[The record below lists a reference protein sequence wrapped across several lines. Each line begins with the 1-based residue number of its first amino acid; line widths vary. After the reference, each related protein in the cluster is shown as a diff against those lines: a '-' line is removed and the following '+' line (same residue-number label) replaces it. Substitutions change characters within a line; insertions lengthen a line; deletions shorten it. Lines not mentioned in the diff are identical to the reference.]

1 MSPVY
6 NNEYSASATG
16 QLPQMSKKRRLDNDE
31 YQYEHE
37 SDYESEDEC
46 GLEYEYYDARGEPIL
61 STVIRPKPFK
71 IRRVEKVESDPI
83 MTDLEFRF
91 TNLSTNETCPA
102 RFLEDP
108 NVSWDQAVSNH
119 KSWLKDKRDEKI
131 RLESERIKAAQEKKR
146 LDAIVASLPRFST
159 AMLARMAR
167 EKAVQV
173 DVKPKASGKFY
184 GGTGSSSTS
193 RTAWGHKRNGGN
205 TLKRTTTMLAAP
217 GQLSDHAV
225 KNIRDDRYRKLLV
238 NADEEAARVRS
249 SHRLARKEKE
259 NDDVEKDEGR
269 VRMKEAVERYNKER
283 VEEAVVKAAMAA
295 EAEETDAQARERER
309 MEATRILVQSKLK
322 ENQIEYVERRE
333 VESRA
338 VESKPVVVKKKPVA
352 PVTEA
357 DRIRAHLYN
366 PVVVAPRLCMSI
378 TKGYTCKFGSSCK
391 FSHVKPTKAEVVRVE
406 PQTVRTRL
414 CTSATSN
421 VKCRHGS
428 RCKFAH
434 TPDQLNHMPCRFGN
448 KCKSVRLD
456 PATSIWM
463 NVDPRI
469 VCGFA
474 HAGED
479 VDRLAL
485 CKRLGMKPGLLV
497 VKPKVEVE
505 IPVKEFVKSASSSWA
520 GRI

>member
-1 MSPVY
+1 
-6 NNEYSASATG
+6 
-16 QLPQMSKKRRLDNDE
+16 MSKKRRLDQHE
-31 YQYEHE
+31 YQHEQE
-37 SDYESEDEC
+37 SDYESDCESEDDC

-71 IRRVEKVESDPI
+71 IRRVEEARHDPI
-83 MTDLEFRF
+83 MKDLELRF

-108 NVSWDQAVSNH
+108 KVSWDQAVANH
-119 KSWLKDKRDEKI
+119 KSWLKEKRDEEI

-173 DVKPKASGKFY
+173 AVKPKASGKFY
-184 GGTGSSSTS
+184 GGTGASSTS
-193 RTAWGHKRNGGN
+193 RNAWGHKRNGGN
-205 TLKRTTTMLAAP
+205 TLRRTTTMLAAP
-217 GQLSDHAV
+217 GQLSDRAI
-225 KNIRDDRYRKLLV
+225 KNIRDDRYKKLLA

-249 SHRLARKEKE
+249 SHRLARKE
-259 NDDVEKDEGR
+259 NDDAEEDEGR

-283 VEEAVVKAAMAA
+283 VEEAAVKAARAA
-295 EAEETDAQARERER
+295 EAEETPAQARERER

-333 VESRA
+333 VESRS
-338 VESKPVVVKKKPVA
+338 VESKPVDVKKKSVA
-352 PVTEA
+352 TEA

-366 PVVVAPRLCMSI
+366 PVVVAPRLCTSI
-378 TKGYTCKFGSSCK
+378 TKGYTCKFGSRCK
-391 FSHVKPTKAEVVRVE
+391 FSHVKPTKTQVAKVE
-406 PQTVRTRL
+406 SQTVRTRL

-434 TPDQLNHMPCRFGN
+434 TPDQLNPMPCRFGN

-456 PATSIWM
+456 PTTSTWM
-463 NVDPRI
+463 NVDPRQ

-497 VKPKVEVE
+497 VKHKVKVEV
-505 IPVKEFVKSASSSWA
+505 PVKEFVKSASSSWA
-520 GRI
+520 GKI